1 MKIKVSSK
9 ELATKLSRI
18 DFSENVVRSV
28 SFTNIKTIS
37 DTVKIY
43 EMKLNLKDSY
53 QTVIVEINNTKD
65 LKNFIVQRYNRW
77 DLVRN
82 LNMAINDQP
91 ITLEIK
97 TEKLNVI
104 FNYE

>member
-1 MKIKVSSK
+1 MKVKVSSK

-28 SFTNIKTIS
+28 SFIKIKTLS
-37 DTVKIY
+37 DAVNIY

-53 QTVIVEINNTKD
+53 QTVIVEINDN
-65 LKNFIVQRYNRW
+65 KNFKDFIIQKYNRW
-77 DLVRN
+77 DLLRN
-82 LNMAINDQP
+82 LTMSINDKP

-97 TEKLNVI
+97 TGILNVVLN
-104 FNYE
+104 F

>member
-1 MKIKVSSK
+1 MKVKVSSK

-28 SFTNIKTIS
+28 SFIKIKTLS
-37 DTVKIY
+37 DAVNIY

-53 QTVIVEINNTKD
+53 QTVIVEINDN
-65 LKNFIVQRYNRW
+65 KNFKDFIIQKYNRW
-77 DLVRN
+77 DLLRN
-82 LNMAINDQP
+82 LTMSINDQP

-97 TEKLNVI
+97 TGILNVVLN
-104 FNYE
+104 F

>member
-1 MKIKVSSK
+1 MKVKVSSK

-28 SFTNIKTIS
+28 SFIKIKTLS
-37 DTVKIY
+37 DAVNIY

-53 QTVIVEINNTKD
+53 QTVIVEINDNKNFKD
-65 LKNFIVQRYNRW
+65 LIIQKYNRW
-77 DLVRN
+77 DLLRN
-82 LNMAINDQP
+82 LTMSINDQP

-97 TEKLNVI
+97 TGILNVVLN
-104 FNYE
+104 F